1 MVSTAAN
8 TVHSKKFI
16 FKKLMVI
23 LLSFLICAVGGL
35 LVTKSIMNYV
45 SLKLFITSAEHT
57 VADIVSV
64 EHLDYLNGHLFADYD
79 IIIKYNVGDQT
90 RHNTITHTVSATDD
104 DMLKDT
110 IEIYY
115 DKEDPSIVKTISS
128 YQTIT
133 NVFKLVIGVLF
144 IIIGIEMTLHFKELR
159 GNDNDV

>member
-1 MVSTAAN
+1 MISTATN
-8 TVHSKKFI
+8 TAHSKKLI
-16 FKKLMVI
+16 FKKLIAI

-35 LVTKSIMNYV
+35 LVTKGIMNYV

-79 IIIKYNVGDQT
+79 IIIKYNVGNQT

-144 IIIGIEMTLHFKELR
+144 ILIGIEMALHFKELW
-159 GNDNDV
+159 GNDDDI